1 MLAEFLGNHLVHGNI
16 HLAFPQ
22 RVGTG
27 QVSAAGPV
35 VRVELATGSGGIVH
49 AELPQERYR
58 VLGLQRGAEVYVSVK
73 DMKVFTSPHGTSGAG
88 I

>member
-1 MLAEFLGNHLVHGNI
+1 DHTPTPDRPHFRATIRHIN
-16 HLAFPQ
+16 
-22 RVGTG
+22 
-27 QVSAAGPV
+27 AAGPV

-73 DMKVFTSPHGTSGAG
+73 DMKVFTGPQGTFGAG